1 MKYRTHTSNCLAIV
15 YNNNIITQPTLNPVQ
30 VTIGNYTLQV
40 LGSQF
45 LKCYSA
51 AHGTAEEHESG
62 EEGLGGTLNRFPMAA
77 VMNLIPIV
85 IPLIKLSVATEQVN
99 QDDGE
104 GGFEQQ

>member
-1 MKYRTHTSNCLAIV
+1 M
-15 YNNNIITQPTLNPVQ
+15 
-30 VTIGNYTLQV
+30 
-40 LGSQF
+40 
-45 LKCYSA
+45 
-51 AHGTAEEHESG
+51 EEHAAG
-62 EEGLGGTLNRFPMAA
+62 EEGLGGTLNRFPIAA